1 MCLNRMMARALTV
14 LAPAILLLTMASHA
28 HSGPEQDRDAP
39 PAQEVVAT
47 GTADKE
53 PGGIVSSIVK
63 GLTDEAHLKA
73 GYGIVQWKMVL
84 KRSTDGATATMVQR
98 DNSALFLSY
107 GSKPSFIKDTH
118 FGYSFMVGYVNF
130 DMKKQ
135 EVPGDQFADLGTE
148 IGGYLIYAI
157 PTLYYQ
163 WGEHR
168 YKGRFV
174 RLGFG
179 AGVGAARYSGTV
191 RLSTGEVVYLQKRT
205 YEPRLA
211 LSNFLE
217 ASWDHIGISFS
228 YAAPRIYGDGY
239 DIRVSGV
246 SAYIGYTY
254 YF

>member
-1 MCLNRMMARALTV
+1 
-14 LAPAILLLTMASHA
+14 
-28 HSGPEQDRDAP
+28 
-39 PAQEVVAT
+39 VA
-47 GTADKE
+47 
-53 PGGIVSSIVK
+53 SIVK
-63 GLTDEAHLKA
+63 GLTDEAHLRA

-118 FGYSFMVGYVNF
+118 FGYTFMLSYVNF
-130 DMKKQ
+130 DMTKQ
-135 EVPGDQFADLGTE
+135 EVSGDQFTDLGTE
-148 IGGYLIYAI
+148 VEGYLVFAV

-217 ASWDHIGISFS
+217 ASWNHIGISFS
-228 YAAPRIYGDGY
+228 YASPRIYGDGY
-239 DIRVSGV
+239 DVRVSGF
-246 SAYIGYTY
+246 SANIGFTY
-254 YF
+254 YFTLLPQRIRAIAAIGNSG